1 MIGTPEDQK
10 AFTSSAAIVGGV
22 VVEPRM
28 GSLSRSRLEKC
39 RRSHAATIKLYKT
52 IALFRCT
59 FKYRGIV
66 PINKGSVRLFVRRMG
81 RKVRAS

>member
-10 AFTSSAAIVGGV
+10 AFTSSV
-22 VVEPRM
+22 VVFVVFELRM
-28 GSLSRSRLEKC
+28 GSLSRSGLEKC

-66 PINKGSVRLFVRRMG
+66 PINKGSCPSVCPQ
-81 RKVRAS
+81 